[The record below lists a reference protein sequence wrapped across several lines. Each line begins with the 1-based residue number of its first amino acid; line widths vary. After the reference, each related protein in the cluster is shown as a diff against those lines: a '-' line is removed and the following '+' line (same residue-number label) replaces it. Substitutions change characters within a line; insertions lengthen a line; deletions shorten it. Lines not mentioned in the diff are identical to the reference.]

1 MVHGLQ
7 STGSVV
13 VVSRL
18 SCPPH
23 EGSVQIR
30 DQTCAPALAGRF
42 LSTVSP
48 GKSHGEVLRFFFF
61 QRIYFNQIDITT
73 AVTLSKLLMCPEFL
87 LPHLSDGITIL
98 ISGYSL

>member
-23 EGSVQIR
+23 EGSLQIR

-48 GKSHGEVLRFFFF
+48 GKSHGEVLRFFFSKE
-61 QRIYFNQIDITT
+61 YTLIDITT
-73 AVTLSKLLMCPEFL
+73 AVTLSKLLMCPEFPF
-87 LPHLSDGITIL
+87 PHLSDGITIL